1 MAKRQALTVDARA
14 LRFLLAIAIA
24 IDPPHRRPYTH
35 CNMTTRQSIASRVWP
50 VLLGLSLAGCASS
63 TPTAT
68 APAAPAQVASSSR
81 SSDSAVATGATPTAG
96 AAEAE
101 KELDKL
107 APPTIVAAKADDS
120 SFTVN
125 AMIGQIN
132 GRPIYASTV
141 LEPLEGQ
148 IRAWGSTLSPRD
160 FRLATNKLI
169 GDRLYQIV
177 FDQLFLGEAER
188 NLSEQER
195 FGLKV
200 NLRMNR
206 EELVRRWGAGSA
218 PQADEE
224 MRRRTGKGLDET
236 LNNIKQTILIR
247 KYQDDVIMPRITVSR
262 RDVERFYYDPV
273 NYEKFNP
280 KPGRK
285 IRIIRVA
292 TGTQAGEIDR
302 QLGEG
307 KPFAE
312 VAAARFNQYNRETGG
327 LMTITDDKEK
337 TIDFIQG
344 DKVFG
349 LEPLNEALVK
359 LKAGQTSPRITTGA
373 GRDEL
378 HWWLHVEQVNE
389 GKQLSIREAQLQI
402 EQQIRG
408 KQYQMLEQRY
418 RRKLFEDA
426 GYNLESRADNPLA
439 EMGRALV
446 EVAVNVYGPAA
457 APATPSEPPPVPK
470 PATP

>member
-1 MAKRQALTVDARA
+1 
-14 LRFLLAIAIA
+14 
-24 IDPPHRRPYTH
+24 
-35 CNMTTRQSIASRVWP
+35 MTNRHLIASAAWLA
-50 VLLGLSLAGCASS
+50 VLALGIAGCASS
-63 TPTAT
+63 NETA
-68 APAAPAQVASSSR
+68 AVRSAASASPGSASS
-81 SSDSAVATGATPTAG
+81 AAATGAAQPAG
-96 AAEAE
+96 ATEAE

-107 APPTIVAAKADDS
+107 KTPTIVAAKTDES
-120 SFTVN
+120 SYTVN

-160 FRLATNKLI
+160 FRSATNKLI

-188 NLSEQER
+188 NLSEEER

-224 MRRRTGKGLDET
+224 MRKKTGKGLEET
-236 LNNIKQTILIR
+236 LNTIKQTILIR

-292 TGTQAGEIDR
+292 TGAQASDIDR
-302 QLGEG
+302 QLSEG
-307 KPFAE
+307 KPFTE
-312 VAAARFNQYNRETGG
+312 VAAARFNQYNREGGG
-327 LMTITDDKEK
+327 LMTITDEKEK

-349 LEPLNEALVK
+349 IEPLNEALVK
-359 LKAGQTSPRITTGA
+359 LKAGQTSPRITTGT
-373 GRDEL
+373 GKDEL

-389 GKQLSIREAQLQI
+389 GKQLSMRDAQLLI

-408 KQYQMLEQRY
+408 KQYQILEQRY
-418 RRKLFEDA
+418 RKKLFEDA
-426 GYNLESRADNPLA
+426 GYSLESRVDNPLA

-446 EVAVNVYGPAA
+446 EVAVNVYGPATQEPTTSPA
-457 APATPSEPPPVPK
+457 PAPAPAPATP
-470 PATP
+470 